1 MPARG
6 HGPRVPGAGAHT
18 QSGQPAARGTV
29 GPAGYARPAQAV
41 SGEETGFSTGLKV
54 AMGVAVGVIGLVL
67 MAMVLSSILS
77 RDSKETA
84 EGEPATGPASPS
96 STGYAPRTISPQ
108 SDNTSRTQSKTPYQY
123 GIPSSPTP
131 YRPDH
136 SGGQTD
142 HSVFVDAPISP
153 NDASS
158 GLPAKPT
165 NASPT
170 VSSGPLPVAVDRW
183 YSQSGS
189 LRGAQPV
196 EGDDFVITQYSWM
209 CNLLPYLGRDTLYNK
224 FDFQVPWTDE
234 RNARFCMTV
243 VPEFLNPADDREC
256 WTGLRFRDLALTHFV
271 GMSGVE
277 DGRSVVAAALPRSD
291 PRAGVFGYDE
301 VARRE
306 DITDGTSQTIMIIGS
321 GEIVAPWVQGGGA
334 TIRGA
339 REPYFDPLTG
349 FGSRGL
355 AKPGVAV
362 LMADGST
369 RHLSEDINP
378 SVFRAT
384 CTIHGA
390 DSVDVSHLGRAV
402 PSFPGTQ

>member
-1 MPARG
+1 
-6 HGPRVPGAGAHT
+6 
-18 QSGQPAARGTV
+18 
-29 GPAGYARPAQAV
+29 
-41 SGEETGFSTGLKV
+41 
-54 AMGVAVGVIGLVL
+54 MGMAVGVVAIVLVVI
-67 MAMVLSSILS
+67 VLSSIVS

-84 EGEPATGPASPS
+84 EGGPVAESAKEPSAGS
-96 STGYAPRTISPQ
+96 GYAPAANPLR
-108 SDNTSRTQSKTPYQY
+108 SDGARQAQNN
-123 GIPSSPTP
+123 IP
-131 YRPDH
+131 YRHNGPSTWTPRKSDD

-142 HSVFVDAPISP
+142 HSVFAGAPIAS

-158 GLPAKPT
+158 GVPAKPT
-165 NASPT
+165 AISPT
-170 VSSGPLPVAVDRW
+170 LSSGPLPAAVDRW
-183 YSQSGS
+183 HLSSGS

-196 EGDDFVITQYSWM
+196 EGEDFVITQYSWM
-209 CNLLPYLGRDTLYNK
+209 CNLLPYLGQDKLYNE

-234 RNARFCMTV
+234 RNARLCTTV
-243 VPEFLNPADDREC
+243 VPAFLNPADDRQR
-256 WTGLRFRDLALTHFV
+256 WTGIRFRGLALTHFV

-306 DITDGTSQTIMIIGS
+306 DITDGTSQTIMIVGS

-369 RHLSEDINP
+369 RHLSEDIDP

-390 DSVDVSHLGRAV
+390 DSVDASDLGPAV
-402 PSFPGTQ
+402 PSFPGTK